1 MEQIKMLLQT
11 AVVKKLAVTCS
22 LDLAKAFNA
31 ISHHILLSKLELYLL
46 LISLDYTYR
55 LINPGKNT
63 LPLWLKV
70 CPLKLVSFSDL
81 ANS

>member
-11 AVVKKLAVTCS
+11 AVVKKLVVTCS
-22 LDLAKAFNA
+22 LYLAKAFTA

-55 LINPGKNT
+55 LIYPGKNT
-63 LPLWLKV
+63 
-70 CPLKLVSFSDL
+70 
-81 ANS
+81 